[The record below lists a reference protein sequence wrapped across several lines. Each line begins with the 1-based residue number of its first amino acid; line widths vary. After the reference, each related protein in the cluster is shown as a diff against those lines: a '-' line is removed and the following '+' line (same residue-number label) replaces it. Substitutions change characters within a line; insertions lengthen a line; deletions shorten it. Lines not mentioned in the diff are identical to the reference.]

1 VSAKVTIIGRLGA
14 DPELRSLPNGD
25 ALASLRIVSAGRRQ
39 VEGKWVDVDT
49 TWWKVTAFRMLAEGC
64 VDKLTK
70 GDKVIVVGTIK
81 ESSWEKDGV
90 KQTRMEVVADSNGQD
105 VTNSSISRVTEP
117 AKIDEWSTDPF

>member
-1 VSAKVTIIGRLGA
+1 
-14 DPELRSLPNGD
+14 
-25 ALASLRIVSAGRRQ
+25 
-39 VEGKWVDVDT
+39 
-49 TWWKVTAFRMLAEGC
+49 MLAEGC

-90 KQTRMEVVADSNGQD
+90 KQTRMEVVADSIGQD

>member
-1 VSAKVTIIGRLGA
+1 MSAKVTIIGRLGA